1 MCAKSQADKSN
12 YEDYFDSVRVHLPR
26 TNCKI
31 KEIKYVQILNP
42 EPLDRVTM
50 KEKSIYLYG
59 CFFNIKVMAVFY
71 LFYTGSF
78 TASFQRNTERRAQ
91 LPGIIIPLI
100 Q

>member
-12 YEDYFDSVRVHLPR
+12 YEDCFDSVRVHLPR

-42 EPLDRVTM
+42 EPLDRVAM
-50 KEKSIYLYG
+50 KEKNSVYMVAFLTS
-59 CFFNIKVMAVFY
+59 KVMAVFY
-71 LFYTGSF
+71 LFYPGSF

-91 LPGIIIPLI
+91 LPGIVIPLI